1 MSTEFDVAAKFE
13 KVVQKL
19 VPAFK
24 TLGEGFENVLEK
36 MTVAGEHLILE
47 WKSSMYSD
55 DLEYILVVTMNR
67 TMGIRCGY
75 VAIPPEHPARQKSEA
90 GELGGV
96 IEVHG
101 GVRFY
106 GNHATLDKLLENT
119 SEPHFWIGFDAAHR
133 GDGYDPENVSDPAMR
148 EIIRLMDKGLS
159 VRSLDFMIQETE
171 YLASQL
177 AEMR

>member
-75 VAIPPEHPARQKSEA
+75 VAIPPEHPVRRKNEA
-90 GELGGV
+90 GELGGI

-101 GVRFY
+101 GVSFY
-106 GNHATLDKLLENT
+106 GNHATLDKLLGNY
-119 SEPHFWIGFDAAHR
+119 SEPHFWIGFDAGHYR
-133 GDGYDPENVSDPAMR
+133 DGHDLDQIDSEELR
-148 EIIRLMDKGLS
+148 EIYRLMDKGLS